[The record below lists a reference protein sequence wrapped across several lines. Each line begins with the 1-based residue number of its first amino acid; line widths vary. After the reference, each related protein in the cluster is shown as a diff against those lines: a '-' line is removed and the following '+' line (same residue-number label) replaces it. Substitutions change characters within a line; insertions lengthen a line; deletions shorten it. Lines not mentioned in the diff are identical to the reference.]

1 MLQEIVI
8 NNFQSHRK
16 STITLTPG
24 VNVITG
30 TSDSGKS
37 SIFRSCIWVAQN
49 RPSGDSIKN
58 WSCKKDDEVVVELI
72 LDDGCVA
79 KERINGKAKYLLDT
93 LKGSWEFEAFKSDVP
108 KEIEDVLNLTE
119 LNIQNQ
125 HTPYFLLDDSPGE
138 RARKLNELVHLD
150 VIDTIFKNLN
160 SKILETKRLIDFKE
174 KQEGELTNEIENLE
188 YLDDVNHILIELD
201 NQVTAFNNSVS
212 HCEQIKSLCTTISTI
227 GNDIK
232 EAAQILVIGNRA
244 SALSDQT
251 GAYQVKKGDYD
262 NLASLVGNILKLNTD
277 IETEHDWLSVE
288 SRAQALQNSILAYK
302 TAKSDSD
309 IVKTAV
315 GDLNELEKEIV
326 SAKNG
331 LNSSE
336 KKLRALLLKHK
347 TCPVCY
353 QKITED
359 VIDRILS

>member
-1 MLQEIVI
+1 MLKEIVI

-16 STITLTPG
+16 SAITLTPG

-72 LDDGCVA
+72 LDNGCVA

-108 KEIEDVLNLTE
+108 KEIEDVLNLSE
-119 LNIQNQ
+119 LNIQTQ
-125 HTPYFLLDDSPGE
+125 HTQYFLLDDSPGE

-150 VIDTIFKNLN
+150 IIDTIFKNLN
-160 SKILETKRLIDFKE
+160 SKILETKRLIDLKE

-188 YLDDVNHILIELD
+188 YLDDVNLILIELD

-244 SALSDQT
+244 SALTDQAR
-251 GAYQVKKGDYD
+251 AYQVKKGDYD

-288 SRAQALQNSILAYK
+288 SRAQALQNSILVYK